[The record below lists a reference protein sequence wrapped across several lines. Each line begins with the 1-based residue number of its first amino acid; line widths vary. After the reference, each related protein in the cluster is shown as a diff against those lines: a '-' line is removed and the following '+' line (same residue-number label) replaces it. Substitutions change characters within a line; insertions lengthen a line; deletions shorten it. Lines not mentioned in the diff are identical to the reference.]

1 MKTGAAR
8 RCGHCHALGHSG
20 RICPKNPE
28 STVRVEIP
36 ERHANVVWAERLS
49 GIWRA
54 ASYDPEPIRSAM
66 LGAYLQGA
74 LDGRRPE
81 TDAALTAALAE
92 SGAVG

>member
-1 MKTGAAR
+1 
-8 RCGHCHALGHSG
+8 
-20 RICPKNPE
+20 
-28 STVRVEIP
+28 
-36 ERHANVVWAERLS
+36 
-49 GIWRA
+49 
-54 ASYDPEPIRSAM
+54 M